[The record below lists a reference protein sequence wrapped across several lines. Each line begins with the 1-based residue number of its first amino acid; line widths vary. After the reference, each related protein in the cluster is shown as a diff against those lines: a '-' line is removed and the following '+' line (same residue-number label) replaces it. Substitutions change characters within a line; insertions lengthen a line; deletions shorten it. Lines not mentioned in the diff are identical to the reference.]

1 MKYDRDE
8 QIIKARLSTIKTLEY
23 DIATEVNK
31 ELKQKGFIINKRK
44 PLKIAMVTCICI
56 MLSVGVLAATVPS
69 FNKIVSK
76 ISPEIAPILQP
87 IEMVSEDNGIK
98 MEVVAAYN
106 DDEMAVIYL
115 TMQDLTGDRIDESL
129 DLYNYTLSEGALFNS
144 QIIDYDEE
152 TKTATLRIQANGG
165 EKMNGKKLSFAVK
178 SFLSG
183 SLVFDEVE
191 TGINLMDIED
201 DSSQTIPLNMERV
214 SGGSGTMFDLWE
226 EQGTIQVL
234 KEDEMNISLPQ
245 IDFMYISNIGY
256 IDNKLHIQTKWVGG
270 GIDDHGYFY
279 FTDAENNALE
289 LYPSTVHFG
298 IDELGNTMDRGDY
311 IEYVFD
317 LEGIDPKEVFLKG
330 HFVSS
335 GRYTEGNWKTKF
347 KLQSVNPGKETECK
361 LDFGTWELDR
371 IEVSQIGVTLLG
383 MGEYD
388 EENSPQIQ
396 VNMTDGTTQEI
407 ELSTSF
413 SQNEKISLKYLLNA
427 PLDSTMVESVNING
441 KLIKL
446 D

>member
-1 MKYDRDE
+1 MKYDSDE
-8 QIIKARLSTIKTLEY
+8 QIIKAKLNTIKTPEY
-23 DIATEVNK
+23 DIATEVNEK
-31 ELKQKGFIINKRK
+31 LKQKGSIINKKK
-44 PLKIAMVTCICI
+44 PLKIAMVICICL
-56 MLSVGVLAATVPS
+56 MLSVGVLAATVSS
-69 FNKIVSK
+69 FNKIGTKV
-76 ISPEIAPILQP
+76 SPETASLLQP
-87 IEMVSEDNGIK
+87 IEMISEDNGIK

-106 DDEMAVIYL
+106 DNEMAVIYL

-129 DLYNYTLSEGALFNS
+129 SLYNYTLSEGALFNS

-165 EKMNGKKLSFAVK
+165 EKMNGKKLSFVVK

-183 SLVFDEVE
+183 SSVFDEVE
-191 TGINLMDIED
+191 TGINLTDVGD
-201 DSSQTIPLNMERV
+201 VSSQTIPLNMEHV
-214 SGGSGTMFDLWE
+214 SGGSGTMFDSWE

-234 KEDEMNISLPQ
+234 KGDEMNISLPQ
-245 IDFMYISNIGY
+245 IDFMHISNIGY
-256 IDNKLHIQTKWVGG
+256 IDNKLHIQTKWVGD

-279 FTDAENNALE
+279 FTDAENNALK

-317 LEGIDPKEVFLKG
+317 LEGIDPKEEFLKG
-330 HFVSS
+330 KFVSS
-335 GRYTEGNWKTKF
+335 GRYTEGKWEIKF
-347 KLQSVNPGKETECK
+347 KLQSVNPEKETECK

-371 IEVSQIGVTLLG
+371 IQVSQIGVTLLG

-396 VNMTDGTTQEI
+396 INMTDGTTQDI

-413 SQNEKISLKYLLNA
+413 SQNEKISLKYLSNA
-427 PLDSTMVESVNING
+427 PLDGTMVESVNING
-441 KLIKL
+441 ELIKL